1 MEIAEDFRIQMNDRY
16 SDHPDEEALERFL
29 LHRCSEEELEIV
41 ETHVLACESCVTQ
54 LETLEQDIA
63 AMKLALAS
71 LEAKPARKQMANA
84 ASAWKNWFT
93 IPRLSLAGGFA
104 ALACATVLFSIPHDV
119 ALTAYRGTDTAIVSE
134 WRPLDMHLNA
144 ADLSEGPVQVELV
157 DRLGSQLWK
166 GASAVRNNS
175 VDVRLPRIK
184 ESGSH
189 FVRLYDPK
197 GELLREYAFQ
207 VKWQF

>member
-1 MEIAEDFRIQMNDRY
+1 MEIAEVFRTQMNDRY

-29 LHRCSEEELEIV
+29 LHQCSEEELEIV

-54 LETLEQDIA
+54 LEALELDIA
-63 AMKLALAS
+63 ATKVAL
-71 LEAKPARKQMANA
+71 ENVERNPARKQTVKA
-84 ASAWKNWFT
+84 ASPWKNWFT
-93 IPRLSLAGGFA
+93 IPRLSLAGATA
-104 ALACATVLFSIPHDV
+104 AFACAAILFSIPHDV

-207 VKWQF
+207 VKWHF